1 MRGLWKLTWVELKL
15 FLREPMGAFFTLIFP
30 MMMLLCF
37 GSIYGNKPS
46 PHFGGF
52 GMVDIAVPGYSAM
65 VICMSGMFLLTI
77 RIASYR
83 EQGVLRRLRPTPL
96 RPHAVLAAQVLALFG
111 MAALGMTALLV
122 TGKLLYH
129 MRVVG
134 DPLSVAAALTL
145 STLSF
150 LALGFVLAGIVPTT
164 RTALAT
170 VMALFYPMI
179 FLSGATIP
187 REDLPETIRRVSQFF
202 PLTHVVNLLRGIWIG
217 DPWGHHLLE
226 VGVLV
231 GMIVVGVAITAKT
244 FRWE

>member
-1 MRGLWKLTWVELKL
+1 M
-15 FLREPMGAFFTLIFP
+15 LR
-30 MMMLLCF
+30 
-37 GSIYGNKPS
+37 SIYGNKPS
-46 PHFGGF
+46 DHFGGF
-52 GMVDIAVPGYSAM
+52 GMVDISVPGYSAM
-65 VICMSGMFLLTI
+65 VICMSGLFLLTL

-96 RPHAVLAAQVLALFG
+96 QPHAILTAQVLALFG
-111 MAALGMTALLV
+111 MTALGMTALMV

-134 DPLSVAAALTL
+134 DPLSIVAALGL

-164 RTALAT
+164 RTALST
-170 VMALFYPMI
+170 VMVLFYPMI

-187 REDLPETIRRVSQFF
+187 REELPESIRRISQVF
-202 PLTHVVNLLRGIWIG
+202 PLTYVVNLLRGMWIG
-217 DPWGHHLLE
+217 DPWSRHL
-226 VGVLV
+226 VDVAVLA
-231 GMIVVGVAITAKT
+231 GMIVIGVAVTAKT

>member
-1 MRGLWKLTWVELKL
+1 
-15 FLREPMGAFFTLIFP
+15 
-30 MMMLLCF
+30 
-37 GSIYGNKPS
+37 
-46 PHFGGF
+46 
-52 GMVDIAVPGYSAM
+52 
-65 VICMSGMFLLTI
+65 
-77 RIASYR
+77 
-83 EQGVLRRLRPTPL
+83 
-96 RPHAVLAAQVLALFG
+96 
-111 MAALGMTALLV
+111 
-122 TGKLLYH
+122 
-129 MRVVG
+129 
-134 DPLSVAAALTL
+134 
-145 STLSF
+145 
-150 LALGFVLAGIVPTT
+150 VLAGIVPTT

-187 REDLPETIRRVSQFF
+187 REDLPETIRRASQFF